1 MPERDKDMTGKEKD
15 KIWVMGSRTG
25 RFVTCDWNCVWFL
38 FVFFF
43 FCFLHFFFICLFF
56 LFEVFH
62 LIISIF
68 MD

>member
-43 FCFLHFFFICLFF
+43 LLFSSF
-56 LFEVFH
+56 LFHLFVF
-62 LIISIF
+62 LV
-68 MD
+68 